1 MEIIGYERKF
11 VLESQYSSASTVDG
25 TRSYRCFIPQSNGCL
40 ILKRISID
48 CYYGKHE
55 FFNLDL
61 QNDYSQYKHWKYVA
75 CFYDGNWYI
84 GIILECPYENQDC
97 SIKFM
102 KRNSLNLHWI
112 SDMRSSCCRV
122 TFKNLICIID
132 LPQAVSSSG
141 WQYILSKNI
150 TSMR

>member
-1 MEIIGYERKF
+1 M
-11 VLESQYSSASTVDG
+11 DG

-40 ILKRISID
+40 I
-48 CYYGKHE
+48 
-55 FFNLDL
+55 
-61 QNDYSQYKHWKYVA
+61 
-75 CFYDGNWYI
+75 FYDGNWYI

-112 SDMRSSCCRV
+112 SDMCFSCCRV

-141 WQYILSKNI
+141 
-150 TSMR
+150 